1 MMPLSQVGVT
11 TFPIGERAGFTDFA
25 GTTVHGEKFQLSQ
38 DSGVTVVNA
47 WASWCDPC
55 TVEWPILQASAAKHP
70 QVHFVG
76 VNVNDDKASALAFLK
91 KHGDNYIH
99 VMDPD
104 MAITTKTHLVPGGG
118 LPVTLVLDQNHNIA
132 ARFIGKVTAD
142 KLDSILAGLAAEK

>member
-11 TFPIGERAGFTDFA
+11 TFPVGERAAFTDFN
-25 GTTVHGEKFQLSQ
+25 GTTVHGKKFHLAQ

-55 TVEWPILQASAAKHP
+55 TVEWPILQASAASHP
-70 QVHFVG
+70 GVHFVG
-76 VNVNDDKASALAFLK
+76 VNVNDDKTAALAFLA
-91 KHGDNYIH
+91 KHGDNYDH

-104 MAITTKTHLVPGGG
+104 MVITAKTHLVPGGG
-118 LPVTLVLDQNHNIA
+118 LPITLVLDHNHNIA

-142 KLDSILAGLAAEK
+142 KLDSILAGLATEQ